1 MPLNKNEKSIYAYF
15 QLVKNDNDL
24 IGMIGYSLYKKTK
37 IEYIEK
43 YFRHY
48 KKYPTDDELR
58 KFQLEQCGSTNV
70 NSHRKYAENLIN
82 TFINKYLEENQK
94 EIYEKN
100 KYLEIELPKIDNR
113 EKTLIEKEKKLKL
126 QEKDVS
132 KKLTE
137 VKKIKCGHFFYGVL
151 QSLVATVVLTIITVI
166 VLLIAKVPS
175 NYAEMIANLIQKN
188 N

>member
-70 NSHRKYAENLIN
+70 NSHR
-82 TFINKYLEENQK
+82 
-94 EIYEKN
+94 
-100 KYLEIELPKIDNR
+100 
-113 EKTLIEKEKKLKL
+113 
-126 QEKDVS
+126 
-132 KKLTE
+132 
-137 VKKIKCGHFFYGVL
+137 
-151 QSLVATVVLTIITVI
+151 
-166 VLLIAKVPS
+166 
-175 NYAEMIANLIQKN
+175 
-188 N
+188 